1 MSIPA
6 EHPNAALLRRLF
18 DAFGRINATHPHTW
32 EFADSPVVNGRLLGP
47 DGLRGVGAGSG
58 ALMMATMADGDMMS
72 TAPMDMARNDPARH
86 DHDEEERQEAPVAN
100 G

>member
-1 MSIPA
+1 
-6 EHPNAALLRRLF
+6 
-18 DAFGRINATHPHTW
+18 
-32 EFADSPVVNGRLLGP
+32 
-47 DGLRGVGAGSG
+47 
-58 ALMMATMADGDMMS
+58 MMATMADGDMMS